1 MGGIRPDHGE
11 YLHLRIPEPTVT
23 ATISIDSESWD
34 HKPSATL
41 QYRKEKD
48 KYGNPKTE
56 VRVLGARLGT
66 DIETVTPK
74 QLSRCIVRGQTWSPF
89 VFNVCPDWKR
99 RRRQEGLFASCQVL
113 GVDYDA
119 GDSIDEIVTTAEQ
132 LGIRFNILHHSFSS
146 TPEHPKLRGIIFLA
160 EEVTDLETAKLLA
173 TGLAYSL
180 GGDRACVD
188 TARLYFGSRPDSI
201 IHLDNDITTGLDVL
215 HRLAEAS
222 DAGRYVTTR
231 TANVKDHDP
240 EWGTLQ
246 DQRVLWSK
254 LTPGK
259 REFVKRKILGILR
272 EIESFDGSNGTSRYE
287 CVWKRASRIARM
299 PETVG
304 NVTYDWILE
313 RIANNPHFADWDKD
327 AGDIVRNAIAWSHD
341 HAEPPV

>member
-1 MGGIRPDHGE
+1 MSA
-11 YLHLRIPEPTVT
+11 LATV
-23 ATISIDSESWD
+23 SIDSESWD

-41 QYRKEKD
+41 QYRAEKD

-66 DIETVTPK
+66 DVEEVTPK
-74 QLSRCIVRGQTWSPF
+74 QLARCIMRGQTWSPF

-119 GDSIDEIVTTAEQ
+119 GDSVDEIVTTAEQ
-132 LGIRFNILHHSFSS
+132 LGVWFNILHHSFSS

-160 EEVTDLETAKLLA
+160 EPVTSLETAKLLA

-180 GGDRACVD
+180 GGDRTCVD
-188 TARLYFGSRPDSI
+188 AARLYFGSHSGSI
-201 IHLDNDITTGLDVL
+201 VHLDNDITTRLDTL
-215 HRLAEAS
+215 HRLAESSEAS
-222 DAGRYVTTR
+222 KYIVTR
-231 TANVKDHDP
+231 ANSTKDHDP
-240 EWGTLQ
+240 EWGTIH
-246 DQRVLWSK
+246 DQRAIWNK

-272 EIESFDGSNGTSRYE
+272 EIESFDGSDGTSRYE
-287 CVWKRASRIARM
+287 CVWKRTSRIARM

-304 NVTYDWILE
+304 NVTYDWVLE
-313 RIANNPHFADWDKD
+313 RIANNPYFDDWDKD
-327 AGDIVRNAIAWSHD
+327 ASAIVRNAIAWSHD